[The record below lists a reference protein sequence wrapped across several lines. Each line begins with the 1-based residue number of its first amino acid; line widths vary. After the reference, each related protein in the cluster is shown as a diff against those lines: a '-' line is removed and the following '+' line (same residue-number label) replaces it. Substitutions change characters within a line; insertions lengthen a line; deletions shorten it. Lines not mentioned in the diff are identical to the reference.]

1 MVKLL
6 EAQTVTQCAVQKI
19 TLGPYFKRFFYF
31 STVLHFFNFSATFFT
46 SMLFTVL

>member
-19 TLGPYFKRFFYF
+19 TLGPYFKRFFIFPLFYI
-31 STVLHFFNFSATFFT
+31 FFNFSATFFT